1 MKYLPILVM
10 VSVLAITLGVNHADA
25 MCMIDTDWPNKP
37 CIDTSP
43 PLPLSKSE
51 WRDLW
56 SEYYTF
62 KGSDWMEKQ
71 KVSLDNQVKSGNLKE
86 WIESGYTTQN
96 FTNYNVWFYY
106 YVNDKAPAPEGYEL
120 DAIVTSREIL
130 PPLKQF
136 KSGIS
141 IGEIQCKKDLELVIK
156 SSNGSPAC
164 VSPQSAIILLERGWY
179 SPDNNLTFDLSVGQQ
194 VGSLLVK
201 EISSDHVSGLNFIEY
216 PIARE
221 DGFPITLY
229 VGDSA
234 SNGCT
239 VEVTLLKINN
249 STATFLKKEHKDRPC
264 PICLSEDTMIDT
276 PNGPVNVK
284 ESKQGMGVFTQDKDG
299 NKIVGIILKTG
310 KTLVQLDHKMV
321 HVVLVDK
328 RELYASPEH
337 PTADGRILGELSVGE
352 ILDGSKIL
360 IAETIPYN
368 GTYTYDILPSGPSG
382 NYWAGGI
389 LMKTTL
395 K

>member
-1 MKYLPILVM
+1 M
-10 VSVLAITLGVNHADA
+10 VTLLAITLVINHADA
-25 MCMIDTDWPNKP
+25 MCIMDTDWPSKP

-43 PLPLSKSE
+43 PLPLSKTE
-51 WRDLW
+51 WKDLW

-71 KVSLDNQVKSGNLKE
+71 KIELDKQVKSGNLKE
-86 WIESGYTTQN
+86 WIESGYDTQN

-106 YVNDKAPAPEGYEL
+106 YVNDQAPAPAGYEL

-136 KSGIS
+136 KSGIP
-141 IGEIQCKKDLELVIK
+141 INEIQCKEGLELVVK
-156 SSNGSPAC
+156 SSDSSPAC
-164 VSPQSAIILLERGWY
+164 VNPQSAVILLERGWN
-179 SPDNNLTFDLSVGQQ
+179 SLGNNLTLDLSVGQQ
-194 VGSLLVK
+194 GGSLLVQK
-201 EISSDHVSGLNFIEY
+201 IFPDHITGLNFIEY
-216 PIARE
+216 PVARE

-249 STATFLKKEHKDRPC
+249 NTATFLKKEYNDRPC
-264 PICLSEDTMIDT
+264 PICLSEDTMIET

-284 ESKQGMGVFTQDKDG
+284 ETTQGMKVFTQDSGG
-299 NKIVGIILKTG
+299 NRIVGIILKTG
-310 KTLVQLDHKMV
+310 KTPVQSDHKMV
-321 HVVLVDK
+321 HIILKDK
-328 RELYASPEH
+328 RELYASPDH
-337 PTADGRILGELSVGE
+337 PTSDGRILGELSVGE
-352 ILDGSKIL
+352 NLDGSVIM
-360 IAETIPYN
+360 IAETILYH
-368 GTYTYDILPSGPSG
+368 GKYTYDILPSGPTG
-382 NYWAGGI
+382 NYWADEI